1 MANAVT
7 EAWLNTRGLEER
19 EKVTHFQRLFVKLGN
34 FSEDK
39 KERQKSW
46 YLHLVNTKRENT
58 GLLKL

>member
-19 EKVTHFQRLFVKLGN
+19 EKVTHFQRLFVQLGN

-39 KERQKSW
+39 KER
-46 YLHLVNTKRENT
+46 
-58 GLLKL
+58 